1 MLDFGGAGGVA
12 IVVVRVSVLQCLSP
26 VWLLLSQFNAR
37 AATGV
42 QVSVLAVS
50 RTCRTAIYA
59 IRQAMQPADFAS
71 LLQKA
76 CWLASVLQ
84 TLAQF
89 CLYNSSIDSY
99 AAA

>member
-42 QVSVLAVS
+42 QVTVLAVIQDHVQLF
-50 RTCRTAIYA
+50 RTA
-59 IRQAMQPADFAS
+59 
-71 LLQKA
+71 
-76 CWLASVLQ
+76 
-84 TLAQF
+84 
-89 CLYNSSIDSY
+89 SY
-99 AAA
+99 AL